1 MVNLKDNISKT
12 LSILKKNDR
21 WIKTIEYKSNTK
33 FCPDTYQSFSKTVDF
48 LPKLFECKFKNDI
61 MTIEYEHVEGT
72 QLPFII
78 LTPDN
83 VRIMDKAMRFLAH
96 NVVPNFLKF
105 SETHDQIYFHYDIKF
120 ANMIMKD
127 DKLFLIDIDSI
138 TWMNRKLFDDVETL
152 YYV

>member
-1 MVNLKDNISKT
+1 
-12 LSILKKNDR
+12 
-21 WIKTIEYKSNTK
+21 
-33 FCPDTYQSFSKTVDF
+33 
-48 LPKLFECKFKNDI
+48 
-61 MTIEYEHVEGT
+61 
-72 QLPFII
+72 
-78 LTPDN
+78 
-83 VRIMDKAMRFLAH
+83 MRFLAH